1 MYLNMKPIILVIIC
15 SLLIL
20 LIASCKDEKNED
32 ITQEVNKNGAV
43 ETAIEI
49 KHLDSLND
57 VLITTHK
64 IWVKNILTK
73 EISYKDTIASLGK
86 TSIDAEN
93 KDGDTKKVTINKEY
107 EIFITVK

>member
-1 MYLNMKPIILVIIC
+1 MNLNMKPVLLVIIC
-15 SLLIL
+15 SLVIL
-20 LIASCKDEKNED
+20 LIASCEPKKNED

-43 ETAIEI
+43 ETAVEI

-64 IWVKNILTK
+64 IWVKNTLTK
-73 EISYKDTIASLGK
+73 ELIYRDTIASLGK
-86 TSIDAEN
+86 TTTMAEN
-93 KDGDTKKVTINKEY
+93 KDGETKNITINKEY